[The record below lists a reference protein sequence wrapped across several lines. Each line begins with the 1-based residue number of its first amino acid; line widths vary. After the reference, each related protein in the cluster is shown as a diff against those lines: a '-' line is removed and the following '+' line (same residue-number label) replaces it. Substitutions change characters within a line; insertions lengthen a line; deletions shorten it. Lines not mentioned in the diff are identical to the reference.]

1 MLIPLPG
8 CGIYPFFLRGM
19 IHCSFK
25 GKNLCAYVLTRLIGY
40 TYSNYKGLDAP
51 AIFHAGN
58 RGDW

>member
-1 MLIPLPG
+1 
-8 CGIYPFFLRGM
+8 M